1 VDDAGLRRAYEELA
15 RRAVADRLA
24 FADRVQEVLDHA
36 QAVQVELDERKAEV
50 GAVRRELDAVRADAE
65 ALRGRVDELHRQ
77 FVEAHDAHRAVVES
91 RSFRYTRP
99 FRRLG
104 RALGRR

>member
-1 VDDAGLRRAYEELA
+1 MDDAGLRRAYEELA
-15 RRAVADRLA
+15 RKAVADRLA

-36 QAVQVELDERKAEV
+36 QAVQTELDERKAEIR
-50 GAVRRELDAVRADAE
+50 AVRQELDDVRADAE
-65 ALRGRVDELHRQ
+65 TLRARIDELHRQ
-77 FVEAHDAHRAVVES
+77 LVDAHEAHRAIEES

-99 FRRLG
+99 LRDLA